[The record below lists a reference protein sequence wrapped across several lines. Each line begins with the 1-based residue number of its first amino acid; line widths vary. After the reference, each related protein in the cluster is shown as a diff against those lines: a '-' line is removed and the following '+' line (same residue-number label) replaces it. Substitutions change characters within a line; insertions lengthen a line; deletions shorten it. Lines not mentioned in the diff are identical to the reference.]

1 MIAWSFG
8 RKSVDETLKQDV
20 EALRADLK
28 QIKADLVGLT
38 KKLGSLTA
46 TEAAE
51 GLDSIKQASAQAE
64 ARLRHAATEARTTL
78 EEQVREK
85 PLGTL
90 LLAFAIG
97 MLFGKAAGR

>member
-1 MIAWSFG
+1 MG
-8 RKSVDETLKQDV
+8 VDETLAQEV

-28 QIKADLVGLT
+28 KIKDDLVGLSKTVGQMT
-38 KKLGSLTA
+38 K

-51 GLDSIKQASAQAE
+51 RLQGVKQAGEQVE
-64 ARLRHAATEARTTL
+64 QRLRQAAGEARTTL
-78 EEQVREK
+78 EQQVREK

-90 LLAFAIG
+90 LLAFGLG